1 MSYRNLY
8 LHSTS
13 IINENILSIE
23 LLLKSDVNNTTK
35 THRKCATSDESILGI
50 RKEIQSRLLSLPMV
64 GDSQDIVVS
73 ALTEGFCSDFVYLKL
88 VCVKALGEEIGFS
101 SRWASEGTAEVETEA
116 EIWHSWVV

>member
-1 MSYRNLY
+1 
-8 LHSTS
+8 
-13 IINENILSIE
+13 
-23 LLLKSDVNNTTK
+23 
-35 THRKCATSDESILGI
+35 
-50 RKEIQSRLLSLPMV
+50 MV

-116 EIWHSWVV
+116 EIWHSWVVWYESMKTIQYSSDKRLQVQDHWSTKRKSK